1 MKFEQIAF
9 KLWRLARSS
18 PRHFMARLIAKPP
31 HELREE
37 QERLFT
43 SIGLSRADGE
53 NFIHNSVRET
63 MDLHMG
69 TSEHYLLFAALAAS
83 GYSPSKILEIG
94 TFDGVFARF
103 LGSVFPKTQ
112 ITTLDLPLEEGFD
125 NEYGRKAANSYVL
138 ERATNLKASPNVK
151 LIERNSVALTTE
163 TKWRFDAIW
172 VDGDHGYP
180 VATIDITNS
189 IRLLNPGGYLMVDDV
204 YLRVEDP
211 DEKLRSLS
219 AYQTLCA
226 LVSAGIIGDFHL
238 IRKRLTP
245 EHNLP
250 WREKYIAIAQKPNT
264 SQ

>member
-1 MKFEQIAF
+1 M
-9 KLWRLARSS
+9 
-18 PRHFMARLIAKPP
+18 
-31 HELREE
+31 
-37 QERLFT
+37 
-43 SIGLSRADGE
+43 
-53 NFIHNSVRET
+53 
-63 MDLHMG
+63 
-69 TSEHYLLFAALAAS
+69 
-83 GYSPSKILEIG
+83 EIG
-94 TFDGVFARF
+94 TFDGAFARF

-125 NEYGRKAANSYVL
+125 NEYGRKSANSDVL
-138 ERATNLKASPNVK
+138 ARATNLKASPNVK
-151 LIERNSVALTTE
+151 LIERNSVALTIE
-163 TKWRFDAIW
+163 TTWRFDAIW
-172 VDGDHGYP
+172 LDGDRGYP
-180 VATIDITNS
+180 VATMDITNS
-189 IRLLNPGGYLMVDDV
+189 IRLLNPGGYLLVDDV